1 MARNAK
7 KKTDRSSLIISMIVH
22 ALALGGLAYL
32 AHRAGFVPAAIYQI
46 TGIRP
51 PEKPKPKP
59 KPPEPSPE
67 IPKPKASDIVEET
80 AAPPTATA
88 PATAAPPTATAA
100 RSDAPPVQGG
110 GAGNF
115 FKAEARKPDAAPVR
129 PIQGKPGT
137 GAGTLGASKSTAS
150 ATAAKSAFDEATT
163 KPSTVA
169 AVLEERKNAATSQEA
184 ISAEQI
190 ARTGGGDASQ
200 ITTKITGVVATD
212 NRQIV
217 IRGLNDRYNIA
228 TLNGAEL
235 PSADPRRR
243 APQLDMIP
251 AAMIDR
257 VVVSKTFTPDL
268 QGGFAGGAVNIV
280 TKSFPAQGFTTV
292 SAGTG
297 LNSSA
302 TMNEGFLKIPG
313 GGTDFWALDDGSRAL
328 PAKALIDPSIITE
341 AQRPWRDN
349 TQQAE
354 GANRQA
360 LAQKYDAALRSFNN
374 TTFAP
379 SMGQP
384 GPNSNFAVSSGDTT
398 WLFGRRFGW

>member
-1 MARNAK
+1 MMKKYGLPASDTSVAK
-7 KKTDRSSLIISMIVH
+7 WAIDIANDTLD
-22 ALALGGLAYL
+22 
-32 AHRAGFVPAAIYQI
+32 PAALEEMIKTQAKAKYPHLADMIDRGVTPDDYYQPFKQTI
-46 TGIRP
+46 AQELEGVAGAPGVSVLLPGLVNTEIARSERNRP
-51 PEKPKPKP
+51 
-59 KPPEPSPE
+59 
-67 IPKPKASDIVEET
+67 T
-80 AAPPTATA
+80 

-100 RSDAPPVQGG
+100 RSDAPPAQGG

-313 GGTDFWALDDGSRAL
+313 GGTDLWALDDGSRAL
-328 PAKALIDPSIITE
+328 PSKALIDPSIITE
-341 AQRPWRDN
+341 LMA
-349 TQQAE
+349 AE
-354 GANRQA
+354 TYLCFGPDTLAEARNRCYKPYKGNGSG
-360 LAQKYDAALRSFNN
+360 LADA
-374 TTFAP
+374 
-379 SMGQP
+379 
-384 GPNSNFAVSSGDTT
+384 D
-398 WLFGRRFGW
+398 